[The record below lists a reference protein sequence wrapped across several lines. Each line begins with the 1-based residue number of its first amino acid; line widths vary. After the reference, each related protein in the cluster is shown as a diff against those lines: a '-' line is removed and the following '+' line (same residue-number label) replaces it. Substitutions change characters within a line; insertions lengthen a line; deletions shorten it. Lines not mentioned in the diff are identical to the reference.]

1 MKQAAQMNIRDYMEI
16 VLRRKWFIVLPF
28 IIIVI
33 GGIIYSYQRPRI
45 YQASTLILIQQQ
57 KVPTA
62 YVQPTVTSPIGER
75 LHTISQ
81 QIMSRTRLEAIINE
95 LSLYQDL
102 RGTLFMEEI
111 VEEMRKDIELQV
123 RGRDSFQLFYEGKN
137 PRVVATVANKIASL
151 FIEENLKVREEL
163 AEGTTE
169 FLDRELSRVKKQLVN
184 QETALRRYK
193 EEHIGALP
201 EQMDANLSSLN
212 RLQLQYQAI
221 AGSLENAKERKITL
235 QRQISQISQI
245 SGLSSQAGEIGIE
258 TGGIGETDMT
268 GSPELAQL
276 KQILAGLQSRYTDK
290 HPDVVRIKNR
300 IKKMEAEL
308 VAGGD
313 DEDIP
318 DVSPSDPYG
327 GFDFTETLK
336 VQLLET
342 DFEIKRLAGEQR
354 EITAK
359 TAVYQRRVE
368 EIPRREQELLSL
380 KRDYSN
386 TKANYQSLLDKKL
399 NAQLAA
405 NMERMQKGERFKI
418 LDTARIPQKPFKPNR
433 PRIIL
438 LSLLL
443 GLGIGGG
450 LAFGVEYMDHSFR
463 DIDDLERFIGLP
475 VLATIP
481 KIITDDDARRGKIR
495 KRIALASSFGVLA
508 LIIATAIVHYFVYRL
523 DFLILK

>member
-1 MKQAAQMNIRDYMEI
+1 MKQAAQMNIQDYLEI
-16 VLRRKWFIVLPF
+16 VLRRKWLIILPL

-33 GGIIYSYQRPRI
+33 GGIIYSYRLPRI

-111 VEEMRKDIELQV
+111 VEEMRKDIDLQV
-123 RGRDSFQLFYEGKN
+123 RGRDSFQLFYQGKN

-201 EQMDANLSSLN
+201 EQMDANLSSLD

-221 AGSLENAKERKITL
+221 TGSLENAKERKITL
-235 QRQISQISQI
+235 QRQVSQISEM
-245 SGLSSQAGEIGIE
+245 SSQVGEVGIE
-258 TGGIGETDMT
+258 TGGVEGMGMT
-268 GSPELAQL
+268 GSPQLEQL

-290 HPDVVRIKNR
+290 HPDVVQVKNR

-308 VAGGD
+308 EAGGE
-313 DEDIP
+313 DEDIS
-318 DVSPSDPYG
+318 DVSPSSPYS

-336 VQLLET
+336 AQLLET
-342 DFEIKRLAGEQR
+342 DLEIKKLAKEQR

-359 TAVYQRRVE
+359 IAVYQRRVE

-405 NMERMQKGERFKI
+405 NMERMQKGERFKV
-418 LDTARIPQKPFKPNR
+418 LDPARIPQKPFRPNR
-433 PRIIL
+433 PKIIL
-438 LSLLL
+438 LSLIL

-450 LAFGVEYMDHSFR
+450 LAFGAEYMDHSFR

-481 KIITDDDARRGKIR
+481 KIITDDDVRRGKSR
-495 KRIALASSFGVLA
+495 KRIVLASSFGVLA
-508 LIIATAIVHYFVYRL
+508 LIIITAIVHFFIFRL
-523 DFLILK
+523 NFLLVG